1 MSNIQDTAVRSERTP
16 VAAKAV
22 IQAVRGTKKQ
32 RKKEEWENNMVE
44 TKSAADIIVDVIV
57 YIIVALVAFCS
68 VIPMWHVLMS
78 SFSDGKSLLSHVGL
92 VVWPVGGFTLA
103 GYEKVFSDSS
113 VISGYINTIIYT
125 VATTVIGFLLSTVTG
140 YALSRDT
147 KLKKPVTMA
156 LMVTML
162 FGGGMVPTYMV
173 IRALGWVGT
182 PWALVIPGCTNSMYC
197 IMMMN
202 AFNSIDKS
210 MYEAAHIDGA
220 GHLSTLFEITL
231 PQAMNMGSVI
241 ILNLAIGAWNS
252 WLPASIYV
260 PNKKALWP
268 LQLVVKQITADNAE
282 FLKSS
287 NPDYARYLI
296 QFAVII
302 IAIAPLIIAFPFFQ
316 DKMEKGVIQG
326 GVKG

>member
-1 MSNIQDTAVRSERTP
+1 MAR
-16 VAAKAV
+16 
-22 IQAVRGTKKQ
+22 KQ
-32 RKKEEWENNMVE
+32 RKKQEWENNMVE
-44 TKSAADIIVDVIV
+44 TKSVADRVVDVVV
-57 YIIVALVAFCS
+57 YTCVALVALCS

-78 SFSDGKSLLSHVGL
+78 SFSDGKSLLAHVGL
-92 VVWPVGGFTLA
+92 VLWPVGGFTLD
-103 GYEKVFSDSS
+103 GYSMIFQNSS
-113 VISGYINTIIYT
+113 IVGGYINTIIYT
-125 VATTVIGFLLSTVTG
+125 VAFVTIGFLLAAVTG

-156 LMVTML
+156 LMITML

-202 AFNSIDKS
+202 AFNSI
-210 MYEAAHIDGA
+210 
-220 GHLSTLFEITL
+220 LFEITL

-241 ILNLAIGAWNS
+241 ILNLTIGQWNS

-260 PNKKALWP
+260 PNKKVLWP
-268 LQLVVKQITADNAE
+268 LQLVIRQITSENAD
-282 FLKSS
+282 FLNSS
-287 NPDYARYLI
+287 NPNYSRYLI

-302 IAIAPLIIAFPFFQ
+302 AAIAPIIIAFPFFQ

>member
-1 MSNIQDTAVRSERTP
+1 MARKQ
-16 VAAKAV
+16 K
-22 IQAVRGTKKQ
+22 KKQ
-32 RKKEEWENNMVE
+32 EWENNMVE
-44 TKSAADIIVDVIV
+44 TKSVADWIVDIV
-57 YIIVALVAFCS
+57 VYVLVALVALCS

-78 SFSDGKSLLSHVGL
+78 SFSDGKSLLAHVGL
-92 VVWPVGGFTLA
+92 VLWPVGGFTLD
-103 GYEKVFSDSS
+103 GYSLIFQRADIVG
-113 VISGYINTIIYT
+113 GYINTIIYT
-125 VATTVIGFLLSTVTG
+125 VAFTTIGFLLSAVTG

-156 LMVTML
+156 LMITML

-202 AFNSIDKS
+202 AFNAIPKE
-210 MYEAAHIDGA
+210 MYEASHIDGA

-231 PQAMNMGSVI
+231 SQAMNMGSVI
-241 ILNLAIGAWNS
+241 ILNLVIGQWNS

-268 LQLVVKQITADNAE
+268 LQLVIRQITSENAD
-282 FLKSS
+282 FLNSS
-287 NPDYARYLI
+287 NPNYSRYLI

-302 IAIAPLIIAFPFFQ
+302 AAIAPIIILFPFFQ

>member
-1 MSNIQDTAVRSERTP
+1 MTSLQHNPAIAS
-16 VAAKAV
+16 KAGKP
-22 IQAVRGTKKQ
+22 RRQ
-32 RKKEEWENNMVE
+32 RKKAEWENNMVE
-44 TKSAADIIVDVIV
+44 TKSVADIVIDVIV
-57 YIIVALVAFCS
+57 YTVVALVAFCS

-78 SFSDGKSLLSHVGL
+78 SFSDGKSLLAHVGL
-92 VVWPVGGFTLA
+92 VLWPIGGFTLE
-103 GYEKVFSDSS
+103 GYQMIFQNSS
-113 VISGYINTIIYT
+113 IINGYINTIVYT
-125 VATTVIGFLLSTVTG
+125 VAYTTIGFLLSSVTG

-202 AFNSIDKS
+202 AFNGIPKE
-210 MYEAAHIDGA
+210 MYEASHIDGA

-241 ILNLAIGAWNS
+241 ILNLAIGQWNS
-252 WLPASIYV
+252 WLQAAIYV
-260 PNKKALWP
+260 PNRKALWP
-268 LQLVVKQITADNAE
+268 LQLVIRQITSENTN
-282 FLKSS
+282 FLNSS
-287 NPDYARYLI
+287 NPNYSRYLI

-302 IAIAPLIIAFPFFQ
+302 AAIAPIIITFPFFQ

>member
-1 MSNIQDTAVRSERTP
+1 MAR
-16 VAAKAV
+16 KH
-22 IQAVRGTKKQ
+22 KK
-32 RKKEEWENNMVE
+32 REEWENNMVE
-44 TKSAADIIVDVIV
+44 TKSAADRIVDVVV
-57 YIIVALVAFCS
+57 YACVALVAFCS

-78 SFSDGKSLLSHVGL
+78 SFSDGKSLLAHVGL
-92 VVWPVGGFTLA
+92 VLWPVGGFTLE
-103 GYEKVFSDSS
+103 GYQMIFKNSS
-113 VISGYINTIIYT
+113 IIQGYINTVVY
-125 VATTVIGFLLSTVTG
+125 TG

-156 LMVTML
+156 LMITML

-173 IRALGWVGT
+173 IRSLGWVGT

-202 AFNSIDKS
+202 AFNSIPKD
-210 MYEAAHIDGA
+210 MYEAASIDGA

-241 ILNLAIGAWNS
+241 ILNLAIGQWNS
-252 WLPASIYV
+252 WLQASIYV
-260 PNKKALWP
+260 PNKKVLWP
-268 LQLVVKQITADNAE
+268 LQLVIRQITSENAD
-282 FLKSS
+282 FLNSS
-287 NPDYARYLI
+287 NPNYSRYLI

-302 IAIAPLIIAFPFFQ
+302 AAIAPIIIVFPFFQ
-316 DKMEKGVIQG
+316 DKMEKGVLQG

>member
-1 MSNIQDTAVRSERTP
+1 MA
-16 VAAKAV
+16 
-22 IQAVRGTKKQ
+22 KKQ

-44 TKSAADIIVDVIV
+44 TKTIADRIVDVIV
-57 YIIVALVAFCS
+57 YLCVALVALCS
-68 VIPMWHVLMS
+68 VLPMWHVLMS
-78 SFSDGKSLLSHVGL
+78 SFSDGKSLLAHVGL
-92 VVWPVGGFTLA
+92 VLWPVGGFTLE
-103 GYEKVFSDSS
+103 GYSLIFQNASIVG
-113 VISGYINTIIYT
+113 GYINTIIYT
-125 VATTVIGFLLSTVTG
+125 ISFTVIGFLLSAVTG

-162 FGGGMVPTYMV
+162 FGGGMVPTYMI

-202 AFNSIDKS
+202 AFNSIPKE
-210 MYEAAHIDGA
+210 MYEASHIDGA
-220 GHLSTLFEITL
+220 GHFSTLFEITL

-241 ILNLAIGAWNS
+241 ILNLAVGQWNS
-252 WLPASIYV
+252 WLQASIYV

-268 LQLVVKQITADNAE
+268 LQLVIRQITSENAD
-282 FLKSS
+282 FLNSS
-287 NPDYARYLI
+287 NPNYARYLI

-302 IAIAPLIIAFPFFQ
+302 AAIAPIIIAFPFFQ